1 MEPFRKAQPHILALI
16 GNTPLVKL
24 RRIRVKPGVE
34 IWAKLESFNPGG
46 SVKDRI
52 ALSMIEDAEQK
63 GLLTPGKIVAE
74 ASSGNTGIGL
84 AMVCAVKGY
93 RCLIAMPESAS
104 VERRKIMQAY
114 GAEILLT
121 PAEKSTD
128 GAIEA
133 IYELVRRYP
142 DKYYNP
148 DQFNNPANWQMHY
161 RTTGPE
167 IWRDTEGRVTHV
179 VASMGTTGT
188 LMGLARY
195 FREKAPGVRV
205 IGVEPVPGH
214 KIQGLKN
221 MKESY
226 PPGIYDRKLPH
237 AVVNVDDEE
246 AYELA
251 RRLAREEGIFVG
263 MSSGAALAGA
273 LRVAREIEQGLIVV
287 IFPDGGER
295 YLSTPLWVFPAP
307 PRREDFRIT
316 NTLTGKKEVFEPLE
330 AGKVRIY
337 TCGPTLNRRP
347 HLGLYR
353 RMLTADVLRRW
364 LEARGF
370 EVTHVVNLTDFDDK
384 TLAAAEA
391 SGRPLRELTEELARE
406 FFEDLAFLRIKP
418 ATHYPRVS
426 EHLEDMLA
434 LTRRLLEKGLAYE
447 KYSSVYFDV
456 SKLPDY
462 GRLSGVDPAGLKP
475 GATVDL
481 DEYEKDAPADF
492 TLFKR
497 VTIQE
502 LKQGYFVDTE
512 WGKVRP
518 GWHIQCAALAFKYL
532 GETFDIHTS
541 GTDLLFPHH
550 ENERA
555 IAKALTGQEL
565 CRYWLHS
572 ALVLVEGRKMSV
584 SAGNEVTLADLRRAG
599 FSGREIRFFL
609 LRTHYRKPLNFSWQ
623 ALSEARKALSN
634 LILFCALLRTAP
646 EGPPSGEAEEA
657 LRALTE
663 GFEAAMNDDL
673 NVPQVLAELFRFSRR
688 WYPLV
693 VERGLPPTLREEAL
707 STLENVNRILE
718 VLVFPEEARDEEV
731 ARILAE
737 REAARKTGAYEKADR
752 LREELR
758 RQGYLVVDT
767 PRGSRAFRLPDE

>member
-1 MEPFRKAQPHILALI
+1 MSKEKRVFSSILELI

-24 RRIRVKPGVE
+24 RRIKVKPRVE

-52 ALSMIEDAEQK
+52 ALSMIEEAERQ
-63 GLLTPGKIVAE
+63 GILTREKIVVE

-104 VERRKIMQAY
+104 IERRKIMQAY

-121 PAEKSTD
+121 PAAKSTD

-133 IYELVRRYP
+133 VYEMVRAEPERYF
-142 DKYYNP
+142 NP
-148 DQFNNPANWQMHY
+148 DQFNNPANWKMHY

-195 FREKAPGVRV
+195 FREKAPEVKV

-226 PPGIYDRKLPH
+226 PPGIYDKHLPH
-237 AVVNVDDEE
+237 QIVNANDEE
-246 AYELA
+246 AFELA
-251 RRLAREEGIFVG
+251 RRLAREEGILVG

-273 LRVAREIEQGLIVV
+273 LKVAQGLEEGLVVV

-295 YLSTPLWVFPAP
+295 YLSTPLWVFPEP
-307 PRREDFRIT
+307 PKKEDFCLT
-316 NTLTGKKEVFEPLE
+316 NTLTQRKEVFKPQE
-330 AGKVRIY
+330 AGKVKIY

-353 RMLTADVLRRW
+353 RMFTADLLRRY
-364 LEARGF
+364 LEFQGL
-370 EVTHVVNLTDFDDK
+370 EVTQVVNLTDFDDK

-391 SGRPLRELTEELARE
+391 AGEPLKSFTARWEEVFFEEL
-406 FFEDLAFLRIKP
+406 DFLGIKR
-418 ATHYPRVS
+418 AQHYPRVS
-426 EHLEDMLA
+426 EHLEEMLE
-434 LTRRLLEKGLAYE
+434 LTRKLLQKGVAYE
-447 KYSSVYFDV
+447 RYSSVYFDV

-462 GRLSGVDPAGLKP
+462 GKLSGVDPEALRP
-475 GATVDL
+475 GVTVDL
-481 DEYEKDAPADF
+481 DDYEKDAPADF

-502 LKQGYFVDTE
+502 LKQGHFVDTE

-518 GWHIQCAALAFKYL
+518 GWHIQCAALALKYL
-532 GETFDIHTS
+532 GEEFDIHTS

-555 IAKALTGQEL
+555 IAKALTGKEL
-565 CRYWLHS
+565 CRFWLHS
-572 ALVLVEGRKMSV
+572 ALVPPGHKEKQQ
-584 SAGNEVTLADLRRAG
+584 E
-599 FSGREIRFFL
+599 
-609 LRTHYRKPLNFSWQ
+609 
-623 ALSEARKALSN
+623 
-634 LILFCALLRTAP
+634 LIL
-646 EGPPSGEAEEA
+646 EE
-657 LRALTE
+657 LEE
-663 GFEAAMNDDL
+663 GFVSAMNDDL
-673 NVPQVLAELFRFSRR
+673 NTPQVVAELFRFSRR
-688 WYPLV
+688 LYPYLTQT
-693 VERGLPPTLREEAL
+693 GLPEDLRTRALTLLKNLDQVLGVLSFPTSVEDSEVLEVLRQREEA
-707 STLENVNRILE
+707 
-718 VLVFPEEARDEEV
+718 
-731 ARILAE
+731 
-737 REAARKTGAYEKADR
+737 RKQGQFEKADALR
-752 LREELR
+752 TLLRER
-758 RQGYLVVDT
+758 GYLVIDT
-767 PRGSRAFRLPDE
+767 AWGPKAFALEDGRDS